1 VRAGDPQPRPLHLL
15 RDPLLEARGRSR
27 LTDTLVI
34 GLGNSWRGDDG
45 AGPAVARGLLDEV
58 QARVRVREGE
68 PVGLIEDWT
77 GADAVIVV
85 DAVSSGAPPGTI
97 HRLDP
102 ISEPI
107 PAALSQG
114 STHAF
119 GLADTIE
126 LARTLARLPPSL
138 TVYGIEGE
146 DFRAGD
152 ELSVPVRAAVE
163 AVRLEL
169 RERLGK
175 AAGDVGQDPDAKAPE
190 RT

>member
-1 VRAGDPQPRPLHLL
+1 VHLVRDALLGAGGRAGL
-15 RDPLLEARGRSR
+15 S
-27 LTDTLVI
+27 DTLVI

-45 AGPAVARGLLDEV
+45 AGPAVARGLRDEV
-58 QARVRVREGE
+58 RARVRAYEGE
-68 PVGLIEDWT
+68 PVGLIEEWT

-102 ISEPI
+102 LAAPI
-107 PAALSQG
+107 PASLSQG

-119 GLADTIE
+119 GLAETIE
-126 LARTLARLPPSL
+126 LARALDRLPDEL

-146 DFRAGD
+146 RFTAVE
-152 ELSVPVRAAVE
+152 ELSPAVAAAVE
-163 AVRLEL
+163 QVRMEL

-175 AAGDVGQDPDAKAPE
+175 SASRSRQAPDAGAPPQ
-190 RT
+190 T

>member
-1 VRAGDPQPRPLHLL
+1 VHLL
-15 RDPLLEARGRSR
+15 RDALPHARGRAS
-27 LTDTLVI
+27 LIDTLVI

-58 QARVRVREGE
+58 PARVRVYERE
-68 PVGLIEDWT
+68 PVGLIEDWA

-102 ISEPI
+102 LSEPI

-119 GLADTIE
+119 GLAETIE
-126 LARTLARLPPSL
+126 LARTLHRLPQRL

-146 DFRAGD
+146 RFAAG
-152 ELSVPVRAAVE
+152 EQLSPPVSAAVE
-163 AVRLEL
+163 AVREEL
-169 RERLGK
+169 RDLLGK
-175 AAGDVGQDPDAKAPE
+175 SAADGWQDPDAGARRE
-190 RT
+190 A